1 MVNSNKILSLCGTST
16 QKDNYTINYK
26 FGLKKHIELIYPQE
40 KNTNNQLIKYVS
52 YHRYQ
57 TEYNR
62 IFFKNGG
69 YLYTIYT
76 DYDGEVS
83 SRYEAGIMIKNIS
96 TDKTIDLKCTV
107 IYKNE
112 MNEIFNFIPKAE
124 AEDFDL

>member
-1 MVNSNKILSLCGTST
+1 MNLFIH
-16 QKDNYTINYK
+16 
-26 FGLKKHIELIYPQE
+26 KK

-69 YLYTIYT
+69 YLYTIYR